1 MARKVDGDST
11 NFLVA
16 GRSLALPLVAAGLM
30 GQAVDSN
37 ATLGNTDLTYSLG
50 FWAGA
55 SLPLGLGLCLL
66 LTGIFFAAP
75 MNRMGLL
82 SLPDFYRIKYG
93 RGIELAS
100 SMLMIFSFCI
110 LLAGNLVAGGF
121 LFERFLG
128 VSYTVCVLIIVAVVL
143 SYTLT
148 GGMFSDAY
156 TAFIQ
161 MVITVIGSAALLI
174 WVATTYGITIP
185 EGMGPFDLGQL
196 SDPGQ
201 GAVINWATLV
211 ALGIG
216 DIVAIDFM
224 QRIFSARSP
233 EIARRACFVGAAGTA
248 IVGIPYALVALS
260 AGSILGEHDTAADGP
275 VLFALLEEFAPTAL
289 TILVLSAIIAASCS
303 TANGVVLGTASVAVR
318 NIAHVEPRPQDDR
331 LADPLLR
338 LVRITMV
345 PVVGVA
351 IFFALAV
358 PQTGILLTLA
368 FDLMLAALIVPF
380 VFGHY
385 WSRITPAAAAASIGV
400 GVFVRLMLFAL
411 TPTMYGV
418 PNTVL
423 YVPNEVFGPSFDGWP
438 TFIAPLAGL
447 VTFLAVALWVHAPP
461 LIPMQHPRAPRR
473 SPDTPAVH
481 RHERAAMV
489 VTGRRNDRG
498 GALVGVDNPRGGRSA
513 RFPPG
518 QPLPEQGQVVVA
530 GRSGTR

>member
-1 MARKVDGDST
+1 MIIIGVAFGVLLVLVVGLAVARKVDGDSN

-16 GRSLALPLVAAGLM
+16 GRSLALPLSAAGLM

-37 ATLGNTDLTYSLG
+37 ATLGNTDLSYSLG

-66 LTGIFFAAP
+66 LTGIFFAKR
-75 MNRMGLL
+75 MNAMGLL

-93 RGIELAS
+93 RGIEIAS
-100 SMLMIFSFCI
+100 SILMIFSFCI

-128 VSYTVCVLIIVAVVL
+128 TSYTLGVLIIVAVVL
-143 SYTLT
+143 TYTIT

-174 WVATTYGITIP
+174 WVAVTYGITVP

-196 SDPGQ
+196 TDSAQ
-201 GAVINWATLV
+201 GAPINWATLV
-211 ALGIG
+211 ALGVG

-224 QRIFSARSP
+224 QRIFSAKSP
-233 EIARRACFVGAAGTA
+233 DVARRACFVGAAGTA

-260 AGSILGEHDTAADGP
+260 AGPILGDTPPDGP
-275 VLFALLEEFAPTAL
+275 VLFALLEDYAPAAL

-303 TANGVVLGTASVAVR
+303 TANGVILGTAAVAVR
-318 NIAHVEPRPQDDR
+318 NIAGLEQQQIEGQR
-331 LADPLLR
+331 DPLLR
-338 LVRITMV
+338 RVRITMI
-345 PVVGVA
+345 PVVGIA
-351 IFFALAV
+351 IFFALQV

-368 FDLMLAALIVPF
+368 FDLMLAGLVVPF

-385 WSRITPAAAAASIGV
+385 WSRITTAAATAAIVVGV
-400 GVFVRLMLFAL
+400 GVRLVLFAL

-418 PNTVL
+418 ENTLLYIPNDT
-423 YVPNEVFGPSFDGWP
+423 FGAGFDGWP
-438 TFIAPLAGL
+438 TFIAPICSLIAF
-447 VTFLAVALWVHAPP
+447 VAVALLGTPRPAQAP
-461 LIPMQHPRAPRR
+461 APARV
-473 SPDTPAVH
+473 PAA
-481 RHERAAMV
+481 EA
-489 VTGRRNDRG
+489 
-498 GALVGVDNPRGGRSA
+498 
-513 RFPPG
+513 
-518 QPLPEQGQVVVA
+518 
-530 GRSGTR
+530 

>member
-1 MARKVDGDST
+1 MVILGVAIGVLLVVSVGLAVARKVDGDST

-16 GRSLALPLVAAGLM
+16 GRSLALPLTAAGLM

-55 SLPLGLGLCLL
+55 ALPLGLGICLL

-100 SMLMIFSFCI
+100 SILMIFSFCI

-128 VSYTVCVLIIVAVVL
+128 VSYTAGVLLIVAVVL
-143 SYTLT
+143 TYTLT

-156 TAFIQ
+156 TALIQ
-161 MVITVIGSAALLI
+161 MVITVVGSAALLI

-196 SDPGQ
+196 GDPAQ
-201 GAVINWATLV
+201 GAVVNWATLV

-233 EIARRACFVGAAGTA
+233 ETARRACFVGAAGTA

-260 AGSILGEHDTAADGP
+260 ATSILGDHDPVADGP
-275 VLFALLEEFAPTAL
+275 VLFALLEGFAPIGL

-303 TANGVVLGTASVAVR
+303 TANGAVLGTASVAVR
-318 NIAHVEPRPQDDR
+318 NIAGVEPRAEDR
-331 LADPLLR
+331 SVPDPLLR
-338 LVRITMV
+338 LVRLTML
-345 PVVGVA
+345 PVVGIA

-368 FDLMLAALIVPF
+368 FDLMLAGLIVPF
-380 VFGHY
+380 VLGHY
-385 WSRITPAAAAASIGV
+385 WSRISTAAAAAAIAV

-423 YVPNEVFGPSFDGWP
+423 YVPNDVFGPGFDGWP
-438 TFIAPLAGL
+438 TFIAPVASLIAF
-447 VTFLAVALWVHAPP
+447 VAVALLGPTRTPTPAPP
-461 LIPMQHPRAPRR
+461 IP
-473 SPDTPAVH
+473 
-481 RHERAAMV
+481 
-489 VTGRRNDRG
+489 
-498 GALVGVDNPRGGRSA
+498 A
-513 RFPPG
+513 RKP
-518 QPLPEQGQVVVA
+518 
-530 GRSGTR
+530 S